1 MSSLQSLQDASP
13 NPPVSP
19 TTAQSVLVSKP
30 TSTSCTLPP
39 SVVTHKLMDIRKH
52 MLDLKEK
59 PMRLSKHPSTIAD
72 LSRFFSFRADPDNS
86 LDTSYTGFDSL
97 IAKIIQESSAT
108 LVALVRYVADQL
120 CPTTFGDQPL
130 IKDLPLVKSWL
141 ESCITRIASRSNYRY
156 QLTNG
161 DTTSSVDIWRW
172 EVSNLDLFQ
181 PEVRKLVEERMD
193 ARQQAHCALVSLIE
207 SLSPEEQAQ
216 LFASVPS
223 GSKRKVDGTE
233 VRSAAKEVRTK
244 EKELK
249 DAERQRKEEERNVD
263 RKRKEDEKIAE
274 RQRKEDEKTAEKQ
287 RKEDEK
293 NMERAMK
300 KAEKDKKSGQKTLAG
315 FVFSVPKEKRDVP
328 DVLVE
333 PEMSDYALYFRLFHV
348 RDNAT
353 VSPLNPFWRA
363 VDARSIE
370 ECHIVTKESI
380 CKTEFIS
387 FCANKFKRKAVA
399 RIPRN
404 MDVDGDQNAQRLN
417 RPWKLIGFAENI
429 RPAYFGTWSKV
440 SKHVTGRR
448 PFSTNEPSL
457 DYDVDSEEEWEEDE
471 PGEELKSED
480 EDEDDEVAPDEDE
493 DENQWLVP
501 HGYLSDD
508 EGVAEETQAHTNT
521 STKTRV
527 DEESA
532 PKRKKLVYLVPVVS
546 GPCFGGS
553 LSASDPLLML
563 SVQVIGDCVVPI
575 DPLKARLTADD
586 TTAPGRKTPKANKSV
601 FPEEHLA
608 ELIQVVNGR
617 ESALSKLVDEIK
629 LLVPIATKAAI
640 EFKIR
645 SIAVRKKLDT
655 DIRPKWYVSGADVSP
670 AKPALCTETQL
681 ETIDSEG
688 QSQKRPYT
696 SDPIINDCDDKASY
710 MMDMD
715 VTPSKVPKGTSKR
728 STPSNTATC
737 SGTQEPKSLLSFFT
751 KVSTSGDTLSMKPLP
766 CLPPVDDAP
775 SELDC
780 AEAYPEKCLE
790 MLLSK
795 EPLDKDS
802 IMNLS
807 PLLLNAMVKAVSVP
821 SVAADIKS
829 KCLHLLGDYI
839 TVVEA
844 IDEGLD
850 TSDDASTLHIAIVH
864 SNSVFS
870 SPEFVLAIEG
880 AISLSE
886 ENNVTYLVVKDAL
899 RLVALLL
906 QSKQTLSRAAYNK
919 FQEIVSK
926 KWMLLIGLLLSS
938 LHFEVAEYATD
949 VVAQSLAICDDPPL
963 VMQVCRMLE
972 DFICSTKNN
981 EQFASAVATA
991 RTAIAASDSISR
1003 MDITD

>member
-1 MSSLQSLQDASP
+1 MFYHATS
-13 NPPVSP
+13 N
-19 TTAQSVLVSKP
+19 LVIFF
-30 TSTSCTLPP
+30 L
-39 SVVTHKLMDIRKH
+39 KLMDIRKH

-300 KAEKDKKSGQKTLAG
+300 KAEKDKKEAERTDPQREQGVQKKLTIGDKKRTPVSGQKTLAG

-546 GPCFGGS
+546 GAVFWWF
-553 LSASDPLLML
+553 AL
-563 SVQVIGDCVVPI
+563 SVRPSINVERSNCVVPI

-681 ETIDSEG
+681 ETIDSE
-688 QSQKRPYT
+688 
-696 SDPIINDCDDKASY
+696 
-710 MMDMD
+710 
-715 VTPSKVPKGTSKR
+715 
-728 STPSNTATC
+728 
-737 SGTQEPKSLLSFFT
+737 EPKSLLSFFT